1 MASGWETGAVCANV
15 GREEMRGP
23 GTDREAQA
31 TSGERTRVRMDSY
44 RTSLA
49 RDVGDI
55 TSNTGAKEGNLLLL
69 TS

>member
-1 MASGWETGAVCANV
+1 
-15 GREEMRGP
+15 MRGP

-31 TSGERTRVRMDSY
+31 TSEERTRVRMDSY

-55 TSNTGAKEGNLLLL
+55 TSNAGAKEGNLLLL

>member
-1 MASGWETGAVCANV
+1 
-15 GREEMRGP
+15 MRGP

-49 RDVGDI
+49 RDFGDI
-55 TSNTGAKEGNLLLL
+55 ASNAGAKEGNLLLL